1 MTIGTASASGQLKGE
16 GAALRCYIAHPSHP
30 RGSERVMETFRRLI
44 EAIEAEG
51 AAALI
56 TLAETAGSAPREAGA
71 RMVVRA
77 SGGFY
82 GTIGGGELEHQALEE
97 ARAALAAG
105 RGAARRRS
113 VALGP
118 ELGQCCGGRVV
129 WRVETFDR
137 RDLADLAPLGA
148 AEREGPFVALAR
160 LGEDGR
166 VARRLGDA
174 PEDGERGEAF
184 GEAATPVYLFGAG
197 HVGRALVLTLAPL
210 PFAVR
215 WIDPRRDEF
224 PQLAPANVTLVAA
237 ADPPAELKAAP
248 DGAFVLAITHSHALD
263 LAVVAEALRQDRFAY
278 VGMIGSATKRARF
291 VSQLRAAGIAEARIA
306 RLVCPI
312 GLAGIVGKEPAVI
325 ALAVA
330 AQLLMARGALAT

>member
-1 MTIGTASASGQLKGE
+1 
-16 GAALRCYIAHPSHP
+16 
-30 RGSERVMETFRRLI
+30 METFRRLI

-51 AAALI
+51 AAALV

-71 RMVVRA
+71 RMVVRP

-82 GTIGGGELEHQALEE
+82 GTIGGGELEFEALAE

-129 WRVETFDR
+129 WRVETFDK
-137 RDLADLAPLGA
+137 RDLADLAPLSA

-160 LGEDGR
+160 LSGDGR
-166 VARRLGDA
+166 VERRLGDA
-174 PEDGERGEAF
+174 PEDGEQREAF

-197 HVGRALVLTLAPL
+197 HVGRALALALAPL
-210 PFAVR
+210 PFTVR
-215 WIDPRRDEF
+215 WIDPRPDEF
-224 PQLAPANVTLVAA
+224 PKLAPANVTMVAA
-237 ADPPAELKAAP
+237 ADPPAELEAAP
-248 DGAFVLAITHSHALD
+248 DGALILAITHSHPLD
-263 LAVVAEALRQDRFAY
+263 LAVVAAALRQDRFAY

-291 VSQLRAAGIAEARIA
+291 ASLLRAAGVEDARIA
-306 RLVCPI
+306 KLVCPI
-312 GLAGIVGKEPAVI
+312 GLAGIVGKAPAVI
-325 ALAVA
+325 AVAVA
-330 AQLLMARGALAT
+330 AQLLMARGAA

>member
-1 MTIGTASASGQLKGE
+1 MD
-16 GAALRCYIAHPSHP
+16 
-30 RGSERVMETFRRLI
+30 TFRHLI

-51 AAALI
+51 SAGLI

-71 RMVVRA
+71 RMVVRP
-77 SGGFY
+77 SGGFF
-82 GTIGGGELEHQALEE
+82 GTIGGGELEFEALEA

-105 RGAARRRS
+105 RGPARRRS

-137 RDLADLAPLGA
+137 RDLAELQALAA
-148 AEREGPFVALAR
+148 AERAGPFIARTQLA
-160 LGEDGR
+160 EDGR
-166 VARRLGDA
+166 VVRRLDEDA
-174 PEDGERGEAF
+174 AAAGAWREAF
-184 GEAATPVYLFGAG
+184 GEARTPVYLFGAG
-197 HVGRALVLTLAPL
+197 HVGRALALALAPL

-224 PQLAPANVTLVAA
+224 PKLAPANVTMVAA
-237 ADPPAELKAAP
+237 ADPPAELAAAP
-248 DGAFVLAITHSHALD
+248 DGALVLAITHSHPLD

-291 VSQLRAAGIAEARIA
+291 VSQLSAAGIEAA
-306 RLVCPI
+306 RVAKLVCPI
-312 GLAGIVGKEPAVI
+312 GVAGVVGKEPAVI
-325 ALAVA
+325 AVAVA
-330 AQLLMARGALAT
+330 AQLLTMRGGASRVRVQPPG

>member
-1 MTIGTASASGQLKGE
+1 
-16 GAALRCYIAHPSHP
+16 
-30 RGSERVMETFRRLI
+30 METFRRLI

-56 TLAETAGSAPREAGA
+56 TLAETAGSSPREAGV

-105 RGAARRRS
+105 RGPARRRS

-129 WRVETFDR
+129 WRVETFDA
-137 RDLADLAPLGA
+137 RDLAELAPLGA

-160 LGEDGR
+160 LGADGR
-166 VARRLGDA
+166 VERRLGDA
-174 PEDGERGEAF
+174 ADNGDWRETF
-184 GEAATPVYLFGAG
+184 GEATTPVYLFGAG
-197 HVGRALVLTLAPL
+197 HVGRALALALAPL

-215 WIDPRRDEF
+215 WIDPRPDEF
-224 PQLAPANVTLVAA
+224 PKLAPANVTLVAA
-237 ADPPAELKAAP
+237 ADPPAELTAAP

-278 VGMIGSATKRARF
+278 VGVIGSATKRARF
-291 VSQLRAAGIAEARIA
+291 ASQLRAAGFAEARVA

-312 GLAGIVGKEPAVI
+312 GAPGIAGKEPAVI
-325 ALAVA
+325 AVAVA
-330 AQLLMARGALAT
+330 AQLLMARGAGS

>member
-1 MTIGTASASGQLKGE
+1 
-16 GAALRCYIAHPSHP
+16 
-30 RGSERVMETFRRLI
+30 METFRRLI

-71 RMVVRA
+71 RIVVRP
-77 SGGFY
+77 SGGMY
-82 GTIGGGELEHQALEE
+82 GTIGGGELEYEAVAE

-105 RGAARRRS
+105 RGPARRRS
-113 VALGP
+113 VGLGP

-129 WRVETFDR
+129 WRLETFDK

-160 LGEDGR
+160 LDGDGR

-174 PEDGERGEAF
+174 PEDGDWREAF

-197 HVGRALVLTLAPL
+197 HVGRALALALAPL
-210 PFAVR
+210 PFTVR
-215 WIDPRRDEF
+215 WIDPRPDEF
-224 PQLAPANVTLVAA
+224 PRLAPANATLVAA
-237 ADPPAELKAAP
+237 ADPPAELEAAP
-248 DGAFVLAITHSHALD
+248 DGAFVLAITHSHPLD

-278 VGMIGSATKRARF
+278 VGMIGSKTKRARF
-291 VSQLRAAGIAEARIA
+291 HSQLSAAGIAEERIA
-306 RLVCPI
+306 KLVCPI

-325 ALAVA
+325 AVAVA
-330 AQLLMARGALAT
+330 AQLLMARGAG

>member
-1 MTIGTASASGQLKGE
+1 
-16 GAALRCYIAHPSHP
+16 
-30 RGSERVMETFRRLI
+30 METFRRLI

-51 AAALI
+51 TAALI

-82 GTIGGGELEHQALEE
+82 GTIGGGELEHEALEE
-97 ARAALAAG
+97 ARAALKAG
-105 RGAARRRS
+105 RGSVRRRS

-129 WRVETFDR
+129 WRVETFDK
-137 RDLADLAPLGA
+137 RDLAALAPLRE
-148 AEREGPFVALAR
+148 AERKGPFAALAR
-160 LGEDGR
+160 LASDGR
-166 VARRLGDA
+166 VERRLGEA
-174 PEDGERGEAF
+174 PQDGEQREAF
-184 GEAATPVYLFGAG
+184 GEATTPVYLFGAG
-197 HVGRALVLTLAPL
+197 HVGRALVLALAPL

-215 WIDPRRDEF
+215 WIDPRPDEF
-224 PQLAPANVTLVAA
+224 PKLAPANATMVAA

-248 DGAFVLAITHSHALD
+248 DGAFVLAITHSHQLD

-291 VSQLRAAGIAEARIA
+291 VSQLRAAGIAEARVG

-312 GLAGIVGKEPAVI
+312 GLAGIAGKEPAVI
-325 ALAVA
+325 AVAVA
-330 AQLLMARGALAT
+330 AQLLSVRGAA

>member
-1 MTIGTASASGQLKGE
+1 
-16 GAALRCYIAHPSHP
+16 
-30 RGSERVMETFRRLI
+30 METFRRLI
-44 EAIEAEG
+44 EAIEAES
-51 AAALI
+51 AAALV
-56 TLAETAGSAPREAGA
+56 TLAETAGSSPREAGA

-82 GTIGGGELEHQALEE
+82 GTIGGGELEHEALKE

-105 RGAARRRS
+105 RGPARRRS

-137 RDLADLAPLGA
+137 RDLEALAPLRE
-148 AEREGPFVALAR
+148 AERAGPFVARTR
-160 LGEDGR
+160 LSADGR
-166 VARRLGDA
+166 VERRLGDA
-174 PEDGERGEAF
+174 PQDGEQREAF
-184 GEAATPVYLFGAG
+184 GEATTPVYLFGAG
-197 HVGRALVLTLAPL
+197 HVGRALALALAPL
-210 PFAVR
+210 PFTVR
-215 WIDPRRDEF
+215 WIDPRPDEF
-224 PQLAPANVTLVAA
+224 PKLAPANVTMVAA

-248 DGAFVLAITHSHALD
+248 DGALVLAITHSHPLD

-291 VSQLRAAGIAEARIA
+291 LSQLRAAGIEEGRVA

-312 GLAGIVGKEPAVI
+312 GVAGIVGKEPAVI

-330 AQLLMARGALAT
+330 AQLLMARGGAESALS

>member
-1 MTIGTASASGQLKGE
+1 
-16 GAALRCYIAHPSHP
+16 
-30 RGSERVMETFRRLI
+30 MESFRRLI

-56 TLAETAGSAPREAGA
+56 TLAETAGSSPREAGA
-71 RMVVRA
+71 RMVVRS

-82 GTIGGGELEHQALEE
+82 GTIGGGELEREALEE

-105 RGAARRRS
+105 RGPARRRS

-129 WRVETFDR
+129 WRLEIFDK
-137 RDLADLAPLGA
+137 RDLADLAPLRA
-148 AEREGPFVALAR
+148 AEREGPFVARARLSADGRVERR
-160 LGEDGR
+160 LGEATGDGDWR
-166 VARRLGDA
+166 
-174 PEDGERGEAF
+174 EAF

-197 HVGRALVLTLAPL
+197 HVGRALALALAPL

-215 WIDPRRDEF
+215 WIDPRPDEF
-224 PQLAPANVTLVAA
+224 PKLAPANAKLVAA
-237 ADPPAELKAAP
+237 ADPPAELEAAP
-248 DGAFVLAITHSHALD
+248 DGAFVLAITHSHPLD

-278 VGMIGSATKRARF
+278 VGVIGSATKRARF
-291 VSQLRAAGIAEARIA
+291 VSQLRAAGIAEKRVAK
-306 RLVCPI
+306 LVCPI

-325 ALAVA
+325 AVAVA
-330 AQLLMARGALAT
+330 AQLLMARGAS

>member
-1 MTIGTASASGQLKGE
+1 
-16 GAALRCYIAHPSHP
+16 
-30 RGSERVMETFRRLI
+30 METFRRLI

-71 RMVVRA
+71 RMVVRP
-77 SGGFY
+77 SGGMY
-82 GTIGGGELEHQALEE
+82 GTIGGGELEHQALDE

-105 RGAARRRS
+105 RGPARRRS
-113 VALGP
+113 IALGP

-129 WRVETFDR
+129 WRVETFDK
-137 RDLADLAPLGA
+137 RDLADLAPLSA
-148 AEREGPFVALAR
+148 AEREGPFVALTR

-174 PEDGERGEAF
+174 PQGGEQREAF
-184 GEAATPVYLFGAG
+184 GEATIPVYLFGAG
-197 HVGRALVLTLAPL
+197 HVGRALALTLAPL

-215 WIDPRRDEF
+215 WIDPRPDEF
-224 PQLAPANVTLVAA
+224 PKLAPANVTMVAA
-237 ADPPAELKAAP
+237 ADPPAELAAAP
-248 DGAFVLAITHSHALD
+248 DGAFVLAMTHSHPLD
-263 LAVVAEALRQDRFAY
+263 LAVVAEALREDRFAY

-291 VSQLRAAGIAEARIA
+291 VSQLRAAGIADERAA
-306 RLVCPI
+306 KLVCPI

-325 ALAVA
+325 AVAVA
-330 AQLLMARGALAT
+330 AQLLTARGAS

>member
-1 MTIGTASASGQLKGE
+1 
-16 GAALRCYIAHPSHP
+16 
-30 RGSERVMETFRRLI
+30 METFRRLI

-56 TLAETAGSAPREAGA
+56 TLAETAGSSPREAGA
-71 RMVVRA
+71 RMVVRS

-82 GTIGGGELEHQALEE
+82 GTIGGGELEREALEE

-105 RGAARRRS
+105 RGPARRRS

-129 WRVETFDR
+129 WRVETFDK
-137 RDLADLAPLGA
+137 RDLADLAPLRA
-148 AEREGPFVALAR
+148 AEREGPFVARARLSGDGRVERR
-160 LGEDGR
+160 LGEATGDGDWR
-166 VARRLGDA
+166 
-174 PEDGERGEAF
+174 EAF

-197 HVGRALVLTLAPL
+197 HVGRALALALAPL

-224 PQLAPANVTLVAA
+224 PKLAPANAKLVAA
-237 ADPPAELKAAP
+237 ADPPAELAAAP
-248 DGAFVLAITHSHALD
+248 DGAFVLAITHSHPLD

-291 VSQLRAAGIAEARIA
+291 VSQLRAAGIAEARVA
-306 RLVCPI
+306 KLVCPI

-325 ALAVA
+325 AVAVA
-330 AQLLMARGALAT
+330 AQLLMARGAS

>member
-1 MTIGTASASGQLKGE
+1 
-16 GAALRCYIAHPSHP
+16 
-30 RGSERVMETFRRLI
+30 METFRRLI

-56 TLAETAGSAPREAGA
+56 TLAETAGSAPREAGV

-82 GTIGGGELEHQALEE
+82 GTIGGGELEYRALDE

-105 RGAARRRS
+105 RGPARRRS

-129 WRVETFDR
+129 WRIETFDK

-160 LGEDGR
+160 LGADGR
-166 VARRLGDA
+166 VERRLGDA
-174 PEDGERGEAF
+174 PQDGEQREAF
-184 GEAATPVYLFGAG
+184 GEATTPVYLFGAG
-197 HVGRALVLTLAPL
+197 HVGRALALALAPL

-215 WIDPRRDEF
+215 WIDPRADEF
-224 PQLAPANVTLVAA
+224 PQLAPANVKLVAP
-237 ADPPAELKAAP
+237 ADPPAELATAP
-248 DGAFVLAITHSHALD
+248 DGALVVAITHSHALD

-278 VGMIGSATKRARF
+278 VGVIGSATKRARF
-291 VSQLRAAGIAEARIA
+291 TSQLKAAGFAEARIA
-306 RLVCPI
+306 KLVCPI
-312 GLAGIVGKEPAVI
+312 GAPGIAGKEPAVI
-325 ALAVA
+325 AVAVA
-330 AQLLMARGALAT
+330 AQLLMARNTP

>member
-1 MTIGTASASGQLKGE
+1 
-16 GAALRCYIAHPSHP
+16 
-30 RGSERVMETFRRLI
+30 METFRRLI

-82 GTIGGGELEHQALEE
+82 GTIGGGELEHEALDE

-105 RGAARRRS
+105 RGPARRRS

-129 WRVETFDR
+129 WRIETFDG
-137 RDLADLAPLGA
+137 RDLAALAPLRA
-148 AEREGPFVALAR
+148 AEREGPFAARTRLAA
-160 LGEDGR
+160 DGR
-166 VARRLGDA
+166 CERRLGDGA
-174 PEDGERGEAF
+174 LEDGELREAF
-184 GEAATPVYLFGAG
+184 GEVTTPVYLFGAG
-197 HVGRALVLTLAPL
+197 HVGRALALALAPL

-215 WIDPRRDEF
+215 WIDPRPDEF
-224 PQLAPANVTLVAA
+224 PQFSPANATPVAA
-237 ADPPAELKAAP
+237 ADPPAELKSAP
-248 DGAFVLAITHSHALD
+248 DGALVAAMTHSHALD
-263 LAVVAEALRQDRFAY
+263 LAIVAEALRQGRFPY
-278 VGMIGSATKRARF
+278 VGMIGSRTKRARF
-291 VSQLRAAGIAEARIA
+291 VTQLCAAGLDQANVA

-312 GLAGIVGKEPAVI
+312 GVPGVEGKEPAVI
-325 ALAVA
+325 AAAVA
-330 AQLLMARGALAT
+330 AQLLMARG

>member
-1 MTIGTASASGQLKGE
+1 
-16 GAALRCYIAHPSHP
+16 
-30 RGSERVMETFRRLI
+30 METFRRLI

-77 SGGFY
+77 SGGFH
-82 GTIGGGELEHQALEE
+82 GTIGGGELEHQALDE

-105 RGAARRRS
+105 RGPARRRS

-129 WRVETFDR
+129 WRVETFDK
-137 RDLADLAPLGA
+137 RDLAELAPLRA
-148 AEREGPFVALAR
+148 AEREGPFAALAR
-160 LGEDGR
+160 LAGDGR
-166 VARRLGDA
+166 VERRLGDA
-174 PEDGERGEAF
+174 AEEGDWRETF

-197 HVGRALVLTLAPL
+197 HVGRALALALAPL

-215 WIDPRRDEF
+215 WIDPRPDEF
-224 PQLAPANVTLVAA
+224 PKLAPANVTMVAA
-237 ADPPAELKAAP
+237 ADPAAELTAAP
-248 DGAFVLAITHSHALD
+248 DGALVVAITHSHALD
-263 LAVVAEALRQDRFAY
+263 LAVVAEALRQDRFPY
-278 VGMIGSATKRARF
+278 VGVIGSATKRARF
-291 VSQLRAAGIAEARIA
+291 ASQLRAAGFAEERVA

-312 GLAGIVGKEPAVI
+312 GLPGVVGKEPAVI
-325 ALAVA
+325 AVAVA
-330 AQLLMARGALAT
+330 AQLLMARG

>member
-1 MTIGTASASGQLKGE
+1 
-16 GAALRCYIAHPSHP
+16 
-30 RGSERVMETFRRLI
+30 METFRRLI

-71 RMVVRA
+71 RMVVRS

-82 GTIGGGELEHQALEE
+82 GTIGGGELERQALDE

-105 RGAARRRS
+105 RGPARRRS

-129 WRVETFDR
+129 WRVETFDK
-137 RDLADLAPLGA
+137 RDLAALAPLSA

-160 LGEDGR
+160 LGGDGR
-166 VARRLGDA
+166 VERRLGDA
-174 PEDGERGEAF
+174 PEDGEQREAF
-184 GEAATPVYLFGAG
+184 GEATTPVFLFGAG
-197 HVGRALVLTLAPL
+197 HVGRALALALAPL

-224 PQLAPANVTLVAA
+224 PKLAPANVTLVAA
-237 ADPPAELKAAP
+237 ADPPAELAAAP

-278 VGMIGSATKRARF
+278 VGMIGSMTKRARF
-291 VSQLRAAGIAEARIA
+291 LSQLRAAGIAEARVA
-306 RLVCPI
+306 KLVCPI
-312 GLAGIVGKEPAVI
+312 GVPGIVGKEPAVI
-325 ALAVA
+325 AAAVA
-330 AQLLMARGALAT
+330 AQLLMARGAS

>member
-1 MTIGTASASGQLKGE
+1 
-16 GAALRCYIAHPSHP
+16 
-30 RGSERVMETFRRLI
+30 METFRRLI

-71 RMVVRA
+71 RMVVRS

-82 GTIGGGELEHQALEE
+82 GTIGGGELEYRALDE

-105 RGAARRRS
+105 RGPARRRS

-129 WRVETFDR
+129 WRLEIFDK
-137 RDLADLAPLGA
+137 RDLADLAPLRA
-148 AEREGPFVALAR
+148 AEREGPFVARARLSADGRVERR
-160 LGEDGR
+160 LGEATGDGDWR
-166 VARRLGDA
+166 
-174 PEDGERGEAF
+174 EAF

-197 HVGRALVLTLAPL
+197 HVGRALALALAPL

-215 WIDPRRDEF
+215 WIDPRPDEF
-224 PQLAPANVTLVAA
+224 PKLAPANAKLVAA
-237 ADPPAELKAAP
+237 ADPPAELEAAP
-248 DGAFVLAITHSHALD
+248 DGAFVLAITHSHPLD

-278 VGMIGSATKRARF
+278 VGVIGSATKRARF
-291 VSQLRAAGIAEARIA
+291 VSQLRAAGIAEKRVAK
-306 RLVCPI
+306 LVCPI

-325 ALAVA
+325 AVAVA
-330 AQLLMARGALAT
+330 AQLLMARGAS